1 MDKSSY
7 IKPVIK
13 VVSFRVEQGYNSS
26 PLVGLSLVPRGG
38 NVSTGENFTEIT
50 DNGGEYYPG
59 RWN

>member
-13 VVSFRVEQGYNSS
+13 VVSFQVEQGFQSS
-26 PLVGLSLVPRGG
+26 PLLGIHLVPRGED
-38 NVSTGENFTEIT
+38 VSTGENFTEIT

>member
-7 IKPVIK
+7 IKPVIR
-13 VVSFRVEQGYNSS
+13 VVSFQVEQGFQSS
-26 PLVGLSLVPRGG
+26 PLLGIQLVPRGE

-59 RWN
+59 RWS